1 MGPSEEIKSNRKPA
15 KAPASFCSLTFLL
28 YVWSCHLPLQKPSDP
43 CLPNETQVPLLGIQG
58 LSLPFQFCVLL
69 CFIHTEDLVPHK
81 HALYF
86 LDLWLYSSFCLK
98 CSLFLPVA
106 SFQNL
111 THLRPSSN
119 ITFIN
124 SLFSSTG
131 YTKGIRILELVR
143 TWKSSGLLLRFH
155 RWENWSQYPSKVQ
168 ALCLYF
174 SFGFSDLLWLTSE
187 HVLSPWLIYKL
198 LEARTISSSS
208 SYFSEHMVHM

>member
-1 MGPSEEIKSNRKPA
+1 MKFTSLAGEALVMGPSEEIKSNRKPA
-15 KAPASFCSLTFLL
+15 KAPASLCSLTFLL

-58 LSLPFQFCVLL
+58 LSLSFQFCVLL
-69 CFIHTEDLVPHK
+69 CFIHTEDLVPYK

-86 LDLWLYSSFCLK
+86 LDLWLYSFCLK

-143 TWKSSGLLLRFH
+143 TWNSSGLLLRFH
-155 RWENWSQYPSKVQ
+155 RWENWS
-168 ALCLYF
+168 
-174 SFGFSDLLWLTSE
+174 
-187 HVLSPWLIYKL
+187 
-198 LEARTISSSS
+198 
-208 SYFSEHMVHM
+208 